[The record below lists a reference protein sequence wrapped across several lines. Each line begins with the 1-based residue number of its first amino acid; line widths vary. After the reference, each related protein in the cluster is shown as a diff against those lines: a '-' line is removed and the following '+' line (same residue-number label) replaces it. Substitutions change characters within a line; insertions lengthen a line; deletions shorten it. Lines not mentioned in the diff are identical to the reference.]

1 MMRNFIRGAALVA
14 LAALGACDKQLTVAN
29 PNSPNASQALASP
42 SDLENFL
49 GSYYKRYHTGIY
61 GTSSNQEAMAAVMSF
76 ESFSTLSNNC
86 IGQRVGIPRAGNDN
100 TPGNL
105 CSPEQRN
112 VYQVENEVQRVASS
126 VLKQLITP
134 GYTLGSPA
142 EDARGKAFAEFL
154 RGLALGTLAETYDST
169 AIIDETMDASDPGKL
184 QGYKEVAQASVDALQ
199 KAIDF
204 ANESANAAGTGGFP
218 LPPSWIPSP
227 TSFTAPEFI
236 KLAHSYR
243 ARYAAD
249 WARNPTERAA
259 VNWAQVI
266 ADAQAGITADHLITT
281 NTVGGPIDNWRST
294 FDGPG
299 DYQTQPAFIIGMGDV
314 SGAYA
319 AWTALPLTAR
329 GVPAFHMVSPDLRLP
344 QGNSRADQQAD
355 FPISTCSAAS
365 TPCKRYI
372 ANRASAS
379 DKTAQIG
386 WGASEYDFNRFH
398 SWATSGDGTSRN
410 GNVVFFTVAELNLL
424 EAEGHIQKSEF
435 AQAAALINKT
445 RVANGG
451 LPAITALDNTSPV
464 PGGDVNC
471 VPKVPKALQGPVVC
485 GNMMEALKW
494 EKRLETE
501 NTHWMA
507 WYLDSRGWGDL
518 PEGTP
523 VHWATPYSDLQ
534 VRQLPVYSVG
544 GSNPTGGAAK
554 GTYGW

>member
-1 MMRNFIRGAALVA
+1 MIA

-29 PNSPNASQALASP
+29 PVSPNAKQALSSP
-42 SDLENFL
+42 ADLEQFL
-49 GSYYKRYHTGIY
+49 GSYYKRWHTGIY
-61 GTSSNQEAMAAVMSF
+61 GTSSNVEAMAAVQSF
-76 ESFSTLSNNC
+76 ETFSTLSNNC

-100 TPGNL
+100 SPGNL
-105 CSPEQRN
+105 CTPEQKN
-112 VYQVENEVQRVASS
+112 AYAVENEVQRVASS
-126 VLKQLITP
+126 VLKQIITP

-142 EDARGKAFAEFL
+142 EDARGKAFAQFL

-169 AIIDETMDASDPGKL
+169 AIIDETTDVVDPGKM
-184 QGYKEVAQASVDALQ
+184 QGYKDVAAASVAALQ

-204 ANESANAAGTGGFP
+204 ANESAAASGGGGFP
-218 LPPSWIPSP
+218 LPAAWIPSS
-227 TSFTAPEFI
+227 TNFTAAEFI

-243 ARYAAD
+243 ARYNAG
-249 WARNPTERAA
+249 WARNPAERAA
-259 VNWAQVI
+259 VDWTSVI
-266 ADAQAGITADHLITT
+266 ADAQAGITADHDNIT

-299 DYQTQPAFIIGMGDV
+299 SYQTQPAFIIGMGDV

-319 AWTALPLTAR
+319 AWTALPLASR
-329 GVPAFHMVSPDLRLP
+329 GVPQFHMVSSDLRLP

-355 FPISTCSAAS
+355 FPISSCSAAS
-365 TPCKRYI
+365 TKCKRYI

-379 DKTAQIG
+379 DLTAQIG

-410 GNVVFFTVAELNLL
+410 GKVVFFTLAELNLL
-424 EAEGHIQKSEF
+424 EAEGHIYKSEF

-451 LPAITALDNTSPV
+451 LPPITAFDNTSPV
-464 PGGDVNC
+464 PGGSDAC
-471 VPKVPKALQGPVVC
+471 IPKVPKALQGPVVC

-501 NTHWMA
+501 NTHWLA
-507 WYLDSRGWGDL
+507 WFVDSRGWGDL

-523 VHWATPYSDLQ
+523 VHWATPYNDLQ
-534 VRQLPVYSVG
+534 VRGLPVYSVG
-544 GSNPTGGAAK
+544 GSNPTGAAAK